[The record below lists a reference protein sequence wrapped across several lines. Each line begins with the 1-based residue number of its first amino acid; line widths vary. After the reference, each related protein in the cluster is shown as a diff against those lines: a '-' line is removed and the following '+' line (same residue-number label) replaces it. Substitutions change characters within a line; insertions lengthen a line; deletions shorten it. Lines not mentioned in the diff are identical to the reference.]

1 MVIATRHPAGSRRGL
16 LDDHTMHHTTFHR
29 RGFTL
34 VELLA
39 VIAIIGVLVA
49 LLVPAIQSA
58 REASRR
64 TACANNLKQQALA
77 VLSFEQSQGMF
88 PLGNALSP
96 KWRTATWAIG
106 ASWMLSILP
115 HAEQSAVFG
124 QLDLEGRTSDHIGH
138 MYGHASGPGNVFNGN
153 LLKGVTFPMYRC
165 PSSPLSQMAMTT
177 WGRDP
182 PGPAGFARPS
192 YTGISG
198 GIDATFMFARP
209 TLFYNNDTFESDKG
223 YGREAAS
230 GMLIPEVLR
239 GQTVRRRVTAGSVT
253 DGLSSTLLIGEQ
265 SDWLI
270 GGSTRYDRP
279 SDNSHGISYGTES
292 FSGVIDQSRCWV
304 ITAIRYGI
312 NDREINRVGVGLTA
326 TTGGPLTPNLYAL
339 NIPLLSPHPGGVNV
353 ALADGS
359 VRFFDEAT
367 SLQTLYNLAN
377 RNDRQAVEVP

>member
-1 MVIATRHPAGSRRGL
+1 
-16 LDDHTMHHTTFHR
+16 MHRTTFHR

-34 VELLA
+34 VELLV
-39 VIAIIGVLVA
+39 VIAIIGLLVA
-49 LLVPAIQSA
+49 LLLPAVQSA
-58 REASRR
+58 REVSRR
-64 TACANNLKQQALA
+64 ASCSNNLKQQALA
-77 VLSFEQSQGMF
+77 VLSFEHSRKRF

-96 KWRTATWAIG
+96 RWRTAGWAIG

-115 HAEQSAVFG
+115 HAEQSALFG
-124 QLDLEGRTSDHIGH
+124 RLDLEGRTSDHIGH
-138 MYGHASGPGNVFNGN
+138 MYGDSTLPGNVFNGN
-153 LLKGVTFPMYRC
+153 ILKGVTIPMYRC

-182 PGPAGFARPS
+182 PGAAGFARPS

-198 GIDATFMFARP
+198 GIDNAFINARP
-209 TLFYNNDTFESDKG
+209 SLFHDNRTFEPSKG
-223 YGREAAS
+223 YGWQAAS

-239 GQTVRRRVTAGSVT
+239 GQTVPRRVTAGSVT

-279 SDNSHGISYGTES
+279 SDHSHGFTYGTES
-292 FSGVIDQSRCWV
+292 FGGVIDTSRCWV
-304 ITAIRYGI
+304 ITAILYGI
-312 NDREINRVGVGLTA
+312 NNREINQVGVSITA
-326 TTGGPLTPNLYAL
+326 TPGGALTSNVFGL

-359 VRFFDEAT
+359 VRFFDDAT

-377 RNDRQAVEVP
+377 RNDRNAVEVP